1 MNLTEKEIEEIYKE
15 AEATGSVAD
24 RNETLS
30 SDDVEI
36 TLPTKLEQE
45 AAEKE
50 ALNPEYD
57 IYDTDEDWTGE
68 D

>member
-1 MNLTEKEIEEIYKE
+1 MSLTDKEIAKIYKE
-15 AEATGSVAD
+15 AEAKGVVD
-24 RNETLS
+24 RNDTIS

-36 TLPTKLEQE
+36 TLPTKLERE

-57 IYDTDEDWTGE
+57 IYDTEDDWDG
-68 D
+68 